1 MIIKYKPEDFYV
13 REIFDIKKFEKKDEG
28 RDFFYFILKKRNYNQ
43 IRALKKISRIF
54 NVSVKRIHFAG
65 TKDKIGVTE
74 QVISINSIKENE
86 IENKLN
92 IINNKVKDLNLKYIG
107 KYKGRINLGDLE
119 GNYFE
124 IVIRDLKNSDIKLCK
139 KNIKDI
145 KKDGLVN
152 YFDKQRFGYANN
164 SHIIGKLIIKGKIKE
179 ALIEI
184 FTSLPENPSEDLK
197 EFVLNF
203 PEGLEDKN
211 SLKFII
217 KNLPKNMREY
227 QKVIEHLLK
236 YTNDYSGAFRKLH
249 KKLRTLYV
257 NAYQSYLW
265 NLTAKKLKEENV
277 NLKEI
282 ELLGYN
288 TNLENL
294 LYKDIILDLLK
305 KENLNLDDFKI
316 SHMPELSLKGSKRNF
331 KIYPKELEILEIG
344 KENLDNSES
353 YFIKVKFILDSGAY
367 ATNVIT
373 SFFTKK

>member
-305 KENLNLDDFKI
+305 KENLNLNDFKI